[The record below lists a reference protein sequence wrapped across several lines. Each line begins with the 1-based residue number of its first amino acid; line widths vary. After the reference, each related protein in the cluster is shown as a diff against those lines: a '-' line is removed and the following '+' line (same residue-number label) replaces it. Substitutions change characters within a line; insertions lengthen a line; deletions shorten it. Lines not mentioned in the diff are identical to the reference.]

1 MRASPA
7 QLGDQESQ
15 ELLDNHVGM
24 SCSQRQRYQKGQ
36 TLLIIPKEIAESI
49 TNSEIE
55 ATTAALLGPPEPRY
69 SLGSADT
76 AIPTCSTDAADSH
89 NNPFATQLLDGDDT
103 AVSGDSFWGGA
114 ERYVY
119 PALRVTKRPKHFKEE
134 RSSLALKVFRMLEE
148 LTERQM

>member
-1 MRASPA
+1 MRAVPA

-15 ELLDNHVGM
+15 ELLDNHV
-24 SCSQRQRYQKGQ
+24 
-36 TLLIIPKEIAESI
+36 EIAESI

-55 ATTAALLGPPEPRY
+55 ATTAALLGRPEPRY
-69 SLGSADT
+69 SPGSADT
-76 AIPTCSTDAADSH
+76 AIPTCSTDAADSR
-89 NNPFATQLLDGDDT
+89 NNPFGTQLLNGDDT

-148 LTERQM
+148 LTE